1 MKEVNEF
8 YEQYPY
14 PFAELKNN
22 SNLKGATLLKLIAHE
37 IKANIFH
44 EKLFLDA
51 GCGTGHRI
59 LDVAK
64 AFPNSQILGIDFS
77 QRSIELAIKQA
88 AKDKVH
94 NIKFEISNIME
105 YDTDQLYDVITIN
118 GVINHLI
125 DPRTS
130 IANLSRFLKEDGIL
144 ITFIAHTYGEYYKLL
159 QRKLL
164 LTLLSQSK
172 YNFEEGVELMR
183 EMNFRISKD
192 RFGQTYGN
200 ELSNKDE
207 LSKDADAFLHPHWMT
222 FTFQEAIELFK
233 NPYLDWISIEQIVG
247 EEIGSVILALN
258 PFNAKPFWVLDIK
271 SLLKS
276 EKVYR
281 YYQNLN
287 IVERLQI
294 IELMAKPTGFTLIA
308 GKSNSIAL
316 HSNRIRE
323 NSIFLE

>member
-1 MKEVNEF
+1 MNEVKEF

-14 PFAELKNN
+14 PFAEIKTN

-37 IKANIFH
+37 IKQNIFDG
-44 EKLFLDA
+44 KLFLDA

-59 LDVAK
+59 LDVAR
-64 AFPNSQILGIDFS
+64 AFPNSQILAIDFS
-77 QRSIELAIKQA
+77 QTSIDLAQKQA
-88 AKDKVH
+88 AKDKIH

-105 YDTDQLYDVITIN
+105 YDTDHLYDVITIN
-118 GVINHLI
+118 GVINHLS
-125 DPRTS
+125 DPRKS

-144 ITFIAHTYGEYYKLL
+144 IAFIAHTYGEYYKLL
-159 QRKLL
+159 HRKVL
-164 LTLLSQSK
+164 LTLLSQQK
-172 YNFEEGVELMR
+172 HNFEEGVELMR

-200 ELSNKDE
+200 ELSQKDE
-207 LSKDADAFLHPHWMT
+207 LSKDADAFLHPQWMT

-233 NPYLDWISIEQIVG
+233 NPHLDWVSIEQIVG
-247 EEIGSVILALN
+247 EDTKSFILELN
-258 PFNAKPFWVLDIK
+258 QSNAKFFWILDIK

-276 EKVYR
+276 EKAYK
-281 YYQNLN
+281 YYQNLS
-287 IVERLQI
+287 IIDRLQI

-316 HSNRIRE
+316 QSKRIRE